1 MANQYAQEFTPEL
14 SSDYLQSLL
23 NPINEEERQNVGA
36 ARREGAAGGLAGTA
50 AEGSRIGQAIFG
62 GEQQKQSAVS
72 KFNIDVAQAKRG
84 ERLTSEDEAFK
95 DTERQKQEAFQRS
108 LTEMGYAHEDAI
120 AAGQKHA
127 AEQGAIFGG
136 ITSLAS
142 AGIGGYFGGLGKAAG
157 AAAGAA
163 GSAAGS
169 YEASKSEDEFD
180 PYAGHAPTYSSRFQ
194 GEGF

>member
-1 MANQYAQEFTPEL
+1 MANQYAPEFTPEL

-50 AEGSRIGQAIFG
+50 AEGSRIGQALFG

-72 KFNIDVAQAKRG
+72 NFNLDVAQAKRG

-95 DTERQKQEAFQRS
+95 DTERQKQEAFQQS
-108 LTEMGYAHEDAI
+108 LTEMGYAHENAI

-136 ITSLAS
+136 ITNLAS
-142 AGIGGYFGGLGKAAG
+142 AGIGGFFGGLGKAAGAAG

-180 PYAGHAPTYSSRFQ
+180 PY

>member
-1 MANQYAQEFTPEL
+1 MANQYAPEFTPEL

-84 ERLTSEDEAFK
+84 ERLTSEEEAFK
-95 DTERQKQEAFQRS
+95 DTERQKQDAFQKS
-108 LTEMGYAHEDAI
+108 LTEMGYAHENAI
-120 AAGQKHA
+120 AAGQKHS
-127 AEQGAIFGG
+127 AEQGAILGAV
-136 ITSLAS
+136 TSLAS
-142 AGIGGYFGGLGKAAG
+142 GVSGGLFGMAAG
-157 AAAGAA
+157 AALGTNSQYVFDR
-163 GSAAGS
+163 GHV
-169 YEASKSEDEFD
+169 SE
-180 PYAGHAPTYSSRFQ
+180 PQAVHLSRTERGDQ
-194 GEGF
+194 